1 MPLRNVLYGYRVDG
15 PGEWNQGHRFDSS
28 VLLLDPYAKLVKGR
42 SFFGDSNQKFAQFY
56 GTYDFESSPFDWGDD
71 YQFPNIPEVII
82 SFALLQLLVADSVL
96 QFFFFNCFITC
107 YCIAE
112 GSCYL

>member
-28 VLLLDPYAKLVKGR
+28 ILLLDPYAKLVKGR

-71 YQFPNIPEVII
+71 YKFPNIPEVRI
-82 SFALLQLLVADSVL
+82 SFALLLLVVAR
-96 QFFFFNCFITC
+96 FCF
-107 YCIAE
+107 
-112 GSCYL
+112 